1 MVNMS
6 QQNVVDLVS
15 SGPSFHKFSL
25 YDLDVLE
32 LGFLSVV
39 LFFFSSNLSV
49 VLLILPFREFY
60 VCYVS
65 LPPVY
70 FIHVWI

>member
-39 LFFFSSNLSV
+39 LFFF
-49 VLLILPFREFY
+49 FF
-60 VCYVS
+60 
-65 LPPVY
+65 
-70 FIHVWI
+70 